1 MGIITLEDVVEELLQ
16 EEIYD
21 EADRD
26 LELSRWGVTK
36 WKKFVKR
43 NKMKRLMEEKKRAGA
58 DVSRV
63 ATTEAT
69 PLLEAVIEK
78 WQS

>member
-1 MGIITLEDVVEELLQ
+1 MEELLQ

-43 NKMKRLMEEKKRAGA
+43 KKMKRLMEEKKRAGA
-58 DVSRV
+58 ETGV
-63 ATTEAT
+63 ATTTEAT
-69 PLLEAVIEK
+69 PLLESVIEK

>member
-1 MGIITLEDVVEELLQ
+1 M
-16 EEIYD
+16 
-21 EADRD
+21 
-26 LELSRWGVTK
+26 SRWGVTK

-43 NKMKRLMEEKKRAGA
+43 KKMKRLMEEKKRAGA
-58 DVSRV
+58 ETGV

-69 PLLEAVIEK
+69 PLLEAVVEK